1 MNSKNKDIVMEIK
14 PFSDVTLFHGHVCP
28 GSALGYQAAKAGL
41 KELSGERSQDEEI
54 LAIVENDSCAVDA
67 IQVVTGC
74 TFGKGNLIFFDF
86 GKQAYSFA
94 SRDSGEAVRVSMK
107 SSFDMNKLEPKLAEI
122 RQKISKGGANQDE
135 KEELGRLMREVSKK
149 VLKLPPED
157 IFDVKKVKITIP
169 PKASMHPS
177 VECSECGEMVSEH
190 RVRVKNGLNV
200 CIPCFEK

>member
-54 LAIVENDSCAVDA
+54 IAIVENDSCAVDA

-86 GKQAYSFA
+86 GKQAYTFA
-94 SRDSGEAVRVSMK
+94 SRDTGEAVRVSMK

-122 RQKISKGGANQDE
+122 RQKVSKGGANQDE
-135 KEELGRLMREVSKK
+135 KEELGKLMGKVSKK
-149 VLKLPPED
+149 VLELPPED
-157 IFDVKKVKITIP
+157 IFDVNKVEIKIP

-177 VECSECGEMVSEH
+177 LECSVCGEIVSEH

>member
-1 MNSKNKDIVMEIK
+1 MDTKQETNLIELK
-14 PFSDVTLFHGHVCP
+14 PFSDVTNFHGHICP

-41 KELSGERSQDEEI
+41 QELSQGRSPDEEI
-54 LAIVENDSCAVDA
+54 IAIVENDSCAVDA

-86 GKQAYSFA
+86 GKQSYTFA
-94 SRDSGEAVRVSMK
+94 SRDNGEAVRVSMK
-107 SSFDMNKLEPKLAEI
+107 SNFDINKLEPKLAKI
-122 RQKISKGGANQDE
+122 RQRVSNGVAS
-135 KEELGRLMREVSKK
+135 KEEKVELGKLMEEVSQK
-149 VLKLPPED
+149 VLAIPPEE
-157 IFDVKKVKITIP
+157 IFNVEKVEIELP

-190 RVRVKNGLNV
+190 RVRVKKGVNI

>member
-1 MNSKNKDIVMEIK
+1 MKNKNGDNIMDIK
-14 PFSDVTLFHGHVCP
+14 PFSDVTAFHGHVCA

-41 KELSGERSQDEEI
+41 KELSGERSEDEEI
-54 LAIVENDSCAVDA
+54 IAIVENDSCAVDA

-86 GKQAYSFA
+86 GKQAYTFA
-94 SRDSGEAVRVSMK
+94 SRDTGEAVRVSLK
-107 SSFDMNKLEPKLAEI
+107 SSFDVNKLEPKLAEI
-122 RQKISKGGANQDE
+122 RQKVAKGDVTPDE
-135 KEELGRLMREVSKK
+135 TKELGMLTGKLTKK
-149 VLKLPPED
+149 ILELPPED
-157 IFDVKKVKITIP
+157 IFDVQKVEIELP

-190 RVRVKNGLNV
+190 RLRVKNGANV

>member
-1 MNSKNKDIVMEIK
+1 MKNENRDIIMEIK
-14 PFSDVTLFHGHVCP
+14 PFSDVTSFHGHVCP

-54 LAIVENDSCAVDA
+54 FAIVENDSCAVDA

-86 GKQAYSFA
+86 GKQAYTFA
-94 SRDSGEAVRVSMK
+94 SRESGKAVRVAMK

-122 RQKISKGGANQDE
+122 RQKVVKGQATPDE
-135 KEELGRLMREVSKK
+135 KEELTKLMGTISKK
-149 VLKLPPED
+149 VLELPPED
-157 IFDVKKVKITIP
+157 IFDIQRVEIELP

-190 RVRVKNGLNV
+190 RVRIKNGVNV